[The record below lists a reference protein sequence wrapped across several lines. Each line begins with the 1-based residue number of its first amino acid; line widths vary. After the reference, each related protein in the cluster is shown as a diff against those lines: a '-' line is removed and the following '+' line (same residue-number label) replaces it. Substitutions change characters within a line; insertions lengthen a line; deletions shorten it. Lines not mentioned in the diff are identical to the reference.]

1 LRFNDLIATV
11 LAARADGAVTRGI
24 LWRQCVDLLAQ
35 FDRGGGTPDED
46 AQLDRIVHSLAVLRP
61 DITVAQRV
69 ASIVELGSRL
79 QSLRLIHFLLND
91 EAPVVVAAMKRA
103 HLEDRQWPRLIAQAG
118 PLARSILRQRE
129 DLGEQARRALDAF
142 GATDLALADH
152 SPREASVDAARA
164 GPAVSAHKPED
175 DGDQIRKIVDRIE
188 RFTSE
193 RQARID
199 GARGGQPDRP
209 DLEPA
214 IHVDQFSFATD
225 AQGVLT
231 SVAGAP
237 PAAAVGLQIGAP
249 SIDRSYGADGQI
261 LGAFKRRGAF
271 RDGRFAI
278 GEGPLQGSWLVCADP
293 QFDQGSGR
301 FIGYVG
307 SARKSGSLE
316 QAPRLEETSGA
327 PWDDQGADRNA
338 SASMRQLI
346 HELRTPL
353 NGVMGFAEIIE
364 SQLLGPVNDSYRN
377 MAGEIVTDVRRLVEI
392 LDDLDHASR
401 NDGHRP
407 AKLPGE
413 TDLAALLNDAI
424 ARFALDPQGRP
435 KMRLSCQ
442 AHPPAL
448 DVAQAVA
455 ERMIIHLVRA
465 LTACAGDETLLAE
478 CRDHHDTV
486 ELTIARPG
494 SMIGLTDAQLFDSG
508 FEHMATSPDAPVLGV
523 GFGLRLVRRLAH
535 ANKGAFTA
543 FPDHFSLLLPS
554 GQHDMDERHQ
564 LS

>member
-11 LAARADGAVTRGI
+11 LAARADGSVTRGI

-35 FDRGGGTPDED
+35 FDRGGSTPDED
-46 AQLDRIVHSLAVLRP
+46 AQLNRIVHSLGMLRP
-61 DITVAQRV
+61 EITMSQRL
-69 ASIVELGSRL
+69 ASIIELGPRL
-79 QSLRLIHFLLND
+79 QSPRLIHFLLDD

-103 HLEDRQWPRLIAQAG
+103 HLEETQWPGLIAQAG
-118 PLARSILRQRE
+118 PLARSVLRQRE
-129 DLGEQARRALDAF
+129 DLGAQARRALDAF
-142 GATDLALADH
+142 GPTDLSLADH
-152 SPREASVDAARA
+152 SPRQASVDEMRA
-164 GPAVSAHKPED
+164 GPAVTARQHED

-199 GARGGQPDRP
+199 GARGPQPGRP
-209 DLEPA
+209 EQEPA
-214 IHVDQFSFATD
+214 CNVDQFSFATD
-225 AQGVLT
+225 AQGILT

-237 PAAAVGLQIGAP
+237 SAAAVGLQIGVP
-249 SIDRSYGADGQI
+249 SLDRSYGADGQI

-278 GEGPLQGSWLVCADP
+278 GEGLLQGSWLVCADP
-293 QFDQGSGR
+293 QFDQSSGR
-301 FIGYVG
+301 FTGYVG

-316 QAPRLEETSGA
+316 QAPRLEEAASG

-364 SQLLGPVNDSYRN
+364 SQLLGPVNDSYRS

-392 LDDLDHASR
+392 LDDLDYASR

-413 TDLAALLNDAI
+413 TDLAALFNDAI
-424 ARFALDPQGRP
+424 ARFALDRQGRP
-435 KMRLSCQ
+435 RMRLSCDT
-442 AHPPAL
+442 HPPAL
-448 DVAQAVA
+448 DIAQAVA

-478 CRDHHDTV
+478 CRDHLGTV

-508 FEHMATSPDAPVLGV
+508 FEHMATNPDAPVLGV
-523 GFGLRLVRRLAH
+523 GFGLRLVRRLAY

-554 GQHDMDERHQ
+554 ARHDMGERHQ

>member
-11 LAARADGAVTRGI
+11 LAARADGSVTRGI

-35 FDRGGGTPDED
+35 FDRGGSTPDED
-46 AQLDRIVHSLAVLRP
+46 TQLDRIVHSLAVLRP
-61 DITVAQRV
+61 EIAMSQRL
-69 ASIVELGSRL
+69 ASIVELGPRL
-79 QSLRLIHFLLND
+79 RSLRLIHFLLDD
-91 EAPVVVAAMKRA
+91 EVPVVVAAMKRA
-103 HLEDRQWPRLIAQAG
+103 HLEDQQWPGLIAQAG
-118 PLARSILRQRE
+118 PLARSVLRQRE
-129 DLGEQARRALDAF
+129 DLGALARRALDAF
-142 GATDLALADH
+142 GPTDLSLADY
-152 SPREASVDAARA
+152 SPRQASVVEMRA
-164 GPAVSAHKPED
+164 GPALAPRQQED

-199 GARGGQPDRP
+199 GAKGSQPGRQAP
-209 DLEPA
+209 EPA
-214 IHVDQFSFATD
+214 GNIDQFSFATD

-237 PAAAVGLQIGAP
+237 SAAAVGLQIGTP
-249 SIDRSYGADGQI
+249 SLDRSYGADGQI

-278 GEGPLQGSWLVCADP
+278 GEGLLRGSWLVCADP

-301 FIGYVG
+301 FTGYVG

-316 QAPRLEETSGA
+316 QAPRIEEVSGT
-327 PWDDQGADRNA
+327 PWEDRGADQNE

-364 SQLLGPVNDSYRN
+364 SQLLGPVNDSYRS

-392 LDDLDHASR
+392 LDDLDYASR
-401 NDGHRP
+401 DDGHRP
-407 AKLPGE
+407 ARLPGE

-424 ARFALDPQGRP
+424 ARFALDRQGRP
-435 KMRLSCQ
+435 KMRLSSES
-442 AHPPAL
+442 HPPAL

-455 ERMIIHLVRA
+455 ERMIMHLVRA

-478 CRDHHDTV
+478 CHDHHDTV

-508 FEHMATSPDAPVLGV
+508 FEHMATIPDAPVLGV
-523 GFGLRLVRRLAH
+523 GFGLRLVRRLAY
-535 ANKGAFTA
+535 ANKGAFMA
-543 FPDHFSLLLPS
+543 SPDHFSLVLPS
-554 GQHDMDERHQ
+554 GRHDVGEQHQ